1 MIDALNNL
9 ARALDNHAEAIRS
22 LPIPAKPAPAPATV
36 ATIPAPAPKPTPA
49 AAPAITL
56 DQVQQALIAIS
67 NCRGAAEAKKI
78 VKQFGASKAKE
89 IGPEKWT
96 EVLVACELTEEEK
109 AELEGK

>member
-36 ATIPAPAPKPTPA
+36 ATIPSPAPKPV
-49 AAPAITL
+49 PAITL

-78 VKQFGASKAKE
+78 VKHFGAAKAKE